1 MKMRR
6 NEERDGGREV
16 RRDIFRLYAVNTG
29 EKRARTRGPCRK
41 WKPPVAA
48 KIKEE
53 EQWQRLAL

>member
-6 NEERDGGREV
+6 NEKRDGGREV

-41 WKPPVAA
+41 WKPPSAA

-53 EQWQRLAL
+53 E